1 MQPSQVY
8 SAPVRQGPRAY
19 RRQIRSM
26 GVLAGLLPPA
36 VLGALSMLLLRD
48 NQTTV
53 RGVLGFVTAVLAAPG
68 LLVAGVPMA
77 GSTGLYLAAAAASAL
92 MWLLVGAV
100 ASARATRRP
109 VATWGDFWKEYL
121 WLAGGVW
128 LGVFGS
134 LVAANLI
141 LGGAFL

>member
-1 MQPSQVY
+1 
-8 SAPVRQGPRAY
+8 
-19 RRQIRSM
+19 M

>member
-1 MQPSQVY
+1 
-8 SAPVRQGPRAY
+8 
-19 RRQIRSM
+19 
-26 GVLAGLLPPA
+26 
-36 VLGALSMLLLRD
+36 
-48 NQTTV
+48 
-53 RGVLGFVTAVLAAPG
+53 
-68 LLVAGVPMA
+68 MA